1 MRAPDGTEFTD
12 RAEYR
17 KYLFLT
23 QYTFKDREG
32 EILRKLPGDID
43 GQPFDLTSLRRCEVA
58 LLDRSE
64 AVQVDE
70 LSDCRVFIA
79 ACVDSVFVRN
89 CTGCVFTVAC
99 KQLRTR
105 DCEDCEFRLYCKT
118 EPIIETS
125 HGMTFAPFNG
135 AYVGHA
141 EHLREAGLTTPNLW
155 FGVYDFNDEAK
166 TGDNWRLLAE
176 EEHGG
181 EPWRPLND
189 NSEVAI
195 PATAPGSVP
204 LPSKRTGGRTGE
216 TSEASSATTTTTMA
230 FSLATSAIEAEA
242 AVQAAHHAA
251 GVDARAPSSDTASAA
266 AVARGGS
273 GSSPPAAVAEAAA
286 AAASRKAGQETSSA
300 APPRGVSTLAGGSAS
315 GGGAGSVGK
324 IGWNPSRAATAT
336 AAAARVGNVGASE
349 RDNAG
354 SVGKVG
360 WDPSRA
366 TATAAAAVAT
376 TAGKPAAAGGGGGDA
391 APSSPQ
397 QQVEAE
403 FEAGG
408 GKVGWSSS
416 RSGAAGSR
424 GDPTETLPVEGR
436 HQALLRPASIAEEG
450 GEKQPSAQQQ
460 QQQPKVQQQESRQK
474 IGWDPTRA
482 SKPQQQ
488 QQQQQQ
494 PRQKIGWSKS
504 TTRSARAA
512 AAGASASAPAAP
524 NAGGSVA
531 TPESTA
537 KANGGPHARALPPN
551 SSSSATLGVTTDPA
565 AKPRVGW
572 NASRVGNQ
580 AVPAPLAA
588 GDSTAE
594 PPTAPEPATSG
605 TAADKPTPRVGWN
618 PSRIGNPAIPA
629 PMMNCRASGAK
640 EAEAA
645 SAVATAVTAAVAVA
659 GRGATR
665 RGGGGEGAVTVGNGD
680 GGGGVVRR
688 AEVPLHLRAVLLYA
702 STQRGIDLR
711 KWFDLG
717 GGGDGEMEDEGQA
730 GEKAAA
736 LLTRVQFE
744 LVLAGLAEGLKAGLS
759 EEERREIDTAI
770 APQVIEAAVAAAS
783 ATSGRSGAC
792 SSSSSSEGNNS
803 CSVIDVGRLL
813 DLCGIPPTT
822 PLPPEAACPEPP
834 PPRDSDPQESVGQ
847 DVVADIVEKAGPGA
861 PGGSVYDKRGGRAAA
876 KARVVAE
883 VEAEVEADE
892 TALRR
897 VAQQADLFDRVLA
910 SLGLK
915 QPVVGSSQGSTLA
928 DWEASLRVSTVPLEA
943 FRKGLA
949 EVGLHLSRTRA
960 IALATRACG
969 PLHRFSDSA
978 IGDDGTGRPR
988 AGRRPNNNVGGGS
1001 ARLGSSLSSGSSG
1014 SRIGTKSGQ
1023 PRSVDRLSRR
1033 GGSRANLQRN
1043 SPQRQQQ
1050 QRQQRDK
1057 GGNRRR
1063 RRPQEARGRTAARGD
1078 GGGGKR
1084 APSLSSRRNGQ
1095 AHPVLSPTTRWRSTP
1110 PAPSRTQSSP
1120 PQRNSSHGESEI
1132 PAWDLRRYLVRLRC
1146 ESKSRQARC
1155 DQRRRRLR
1163 CNPTGQE
1170 EGCEDSEGS
1179 EEEREGGGGGG
1190 GGATGEGG
1198 VVEGDEDD
1206 AAALSVFAA
1215 WGKRIRWERAER
1227 ERERKREFQSALAG
1241 RPHSLTLEQLLECV
1255 HRFEIMP
1262 PEVMSRELRA
1272 MGKAFSE
1279 SVEGTR
1285 RAREIVRRWSQASPA
1300 SRNACGTD
1308 GPEQKVWEDVQTL
1321 SGAQRRARACAIV
1334 AKQKEEELVE
1344 SEDTSASVSRGLFLA
1359 YIRNSH
1365 GGKAGGRG
1373 GVSLQ
1378 RWLEDRQAA
1387 MEKAREL
1394 EAGRERAQALSKAD
1408 TAGRKARQF
1417 F

>member
-1 MRAPDGTEFTD
+1 
-12 RAEYR
+12 
-17 KYLFLT
+17 
-23 QYTFKDREG
+23 
-32 EILRKLPGDID
+32 
-43 GQPFDLTSLRRCEVA
+43 
-58 LLDRSE
+58 
-64 AVQVDE
+64 
-70 LSDCRVFIA
+70 
-79 ACVDSVFVRN
+79 
-89 CTGCVFTVAC
+89 
-99 KQLRTR
+99 
-105 DCEDCEFRLYCKT
+105 
-118 EPIIETS
+118 
-125 HGMTFAPFNG
+125 
-135 AYVGHA
+135 
-141 EHLREAGLTTPNLW
+141 
-155 FGVYDFNDEAK
+155 
-166 TGDNWRLLAE
+166 
-176 EEHGG
+176 
-181 EPWRPLND
+181 
-189 NSEVAI
+189 
-195 PATAPGSVP
+195 
-204 LPSKRTGGRTGE
+204 
-216 TSEASSATTTTTMA
+216 
-230 FSLATSAIEAEA
+230 
-242 AVQAAHHAA
+242 
-251 GVDARAPSSDTASAA
+251 
-266 AVARGGS
+266 
-273 GSSPPAAVAEAAA
+273 
-286 AAASRKAGQETSSA
+286 
-300 APPRGVSTLAGGSAS
+300 
-315 GGGAGSVGK
+315 
-324 IGWNPSRAATAT
+324 
-336 AAAARVGNVGASE
+336 
-349 RDNAG
+349 
-354 SVGKVG
+354 
-360 WDPSRA
+360 
-366 TATAAAAVAT
+366 
-376 TAGKPAAAGGGGGDA
+376 
-391 APSSPQ
+391 
-397 QQVEAE
+397 
-403 FEAGG
+403 
-408 GKVGWSSS
+408 
-416 RSGAAGSR
+416 
-424 GDPTETLPVEGR
+424 
-436 HQALLRPASIAEEG
+436 
-450 GEKQPSAQQQ
+450 
-460 QQQPKVQQQESRQK
+460 K
-474 IGWDPTRA
+474 IGWDPTR
-482 SKPQQQ
+482 P
-488 QQQQQQ
+488 
-494 PRQKIGWSKS
+494 SKS
-504 TTRSARAA
+504 TARSARAG

-524 NAGGSVA
+524 NTGGSVA
-531 TPESTA
+531 TPDRRA
-537 KANGGPHARALPPN
+537 LANGGPHARVLPSP
-551 SSSSATLGVTTDPA
+551 SSSSATPRVASDPA

-572 NASRVGNQ
+572 NSSRVGNQ
-580 AVPAPLAA
+580 AVPAPLAVSDNTA
-588 GDSTAE
+588 G
-594 PPTAPEPATSG
+594 PPTAPEAATSG
-605 TAADKPTPRVGWN
+605 TAVDKPTPRVGWN

-629 PMMNCRASGAK
+629 PVMNCRASGAK

-659 GRGATR
+659 GRGATK
-665 RGGGGEGAVTVGNGD
+665 RGGAGEGAATVGNGD
-680 GGGGVVRR
+680 GGGGVRR

-717 GGGDGEMEDEGQA
+717 GGGDGEMEVEGQA
-730 GEKAAA
+730 GETAAA

-759 EEERREIDTAI
+759 EEERHEIDTAI
-770 APQVIEAAVAAAS
+770 APQVIEAAVAAAL

-792 SSSSSSEGNNS
+792 SSSSSSNSEGNNG

-822 PLPPEAACPEPP
+822 SLPPEAACPETP
-834 PPRDSDPQESVGQ
+834 PPRHSDPQESVGQ

-861 PGGSVYDKRGGRAAA
+861 PGGSVYDNRGGEAAA
-876 KARVVAE
+876 KARVV
-883 VEAEVEADE
+883 AEVEADE

-897 VAQQADLFDRVLA
+897 VARQADLFDRVLA

-928 DWEASLRVSTVPLEA
+928 DWEASLRVSTVHLEA

-969 PLHRFSDSA
+969 PLRRFSGSG

-988 AGRRPNNNVGGGS
+988 AGRRPNNNAGEGS
-1001 ARLGSSLSSGSSG
+1001 ARSGNSLSSGSSG
-1014 SRIGTKSGQ
+1014 SRMGTKNGQ

-1033 GGSRANLQRN
+1033 GGGRASLQRN

-1050 QRQQRDK
+1050 QRQQRDN

-1110 PAPSRTQSSP
+1110 PAAPSRTQSSSP
-1120 PQRNSSHGESEI
+1120 PQRNSSHGEPEI
-1132 PAWDLRRYLVRLRC
+1132 PSWDLRRYLRRLRC

-1179 EEEREGGGGGG
+1179 AEEREGGGGGG
-1190 GGATGEGG
+1190 GGGGATGERG

-1255 HRFEIMP
+1255 CRFEIMP

-1272 MGKAFSE
+1272 MGKACSE

-1285 RAREIVRRWSQASPA
+1285 MAREIVRRWSQASPA

-1334 AKQKEEELVE
+1334 AKQREEELAE

-1359 YIRNSH
+1359 YVRNSY
-1365 GGKAGGRG
+1365 GGTAGGRG
-1373 GVSLQ
+1373 RVSLQ

-1387 MEKAREL
+1387 MQKAREL

-1417 F
+1417 ALVSELKEEMMRLVGSTKKTQKVDKAPGMEASEPTAETKNVLRSSREGLDIHRRLKRLESLAAEEHRARKLDTGGSGGRQKGGRQKPATSSSPSPPSLLLSKRAFNAEMGDVLFSLTADGSAAARARELAGVPLMAADLRKKWAKEGRGGGAEADGVDASHAEMSSPPAGKEIGVPFAVELFGLEEALLLGRGQKDAEEKRERALQQYRIWSKQKSKEARKARRVEQAKQAEEADRKRRRKAEGLKAYRRWLRLASKEAYFSPQNNKVVPRVRSSGALSSRSCTRRTLSCSGSGSNPVTTATTTTPLATKNSSSSGAVVTNGDGSTAGGVSGGGGAVEEGRRRRHWNPSTEGAGDVYMAAAAGFPDFL

>member
-43 GQPFDLTSLRRCEVA
+43 GQPFDLTALRRCEVA

-70 LSDCRVFIA
+70 LSGCRVFIA

-135 AYVGHA
+135 AYVGHV

-166 TGDNWRLLAE
+166 TGDNWRLLDE
-176 EEHGG
+176 EAQGG

-195 PATAPGSVP
+195 PVTAPGSVP

-216 TSEASSATTTTTMA
+216 TTEGSSATTTTTMA
-230 FSLATSAIEAEA
+230 FSLATSATEAEA
-242 AVQAAHHAA
+242 AVQAAQRAA
-251 GVDARAPSSDTASAA
+251 GVVARAPSSDTASDA
-266 AVARGGS
+266 AVAGGGS
-273 GSSPPAAVAEAAA
+273 GSSPPTAVAEAEA
-286 AAASRKAGQETSSA
+286 AAASRKAGQETSRA
-300 APPRGVSTLAGGSAS
+300 APPRGVSTLAGGSA
-315 GGGAGSVGK
+315 GEEGAASVGK

-336 AAAARVGNVGASE
+336 AAAARVGNAGASE

-360 WDPSRA
+360 WDPSRVTATA

-376 TAGKPAAAGGGGGDA
+376 TAGKPAAARGGGGDA
-391 APSSPQ
+391 ASSSPQ

-403 FEAGG
+403 LEAGG
-408 GKVGWSSS
+408 GRVGWSSS
-416 RSGAAGSR
+416 RSGAAGSG

-436 HQALLRPASIAEEG
+436 PRALLRPTSLAGEG
-450 GEKQPSAQQQ
+450 GEKQLSAQQQ
-460 QQQPKVQQQESRQK
+460 QQQPKVHQQEPRQK

-482 SKPQQQ
+482 SKSQQQ
-488 QQQQQQ
+488 DQ
-494 PRQKIGWSKS
+494 PRQKKGWDPTWASKS
-504 TTRSARAA
+504 TARSTQAA
-512 AAGASASAPAAP
+512 AAGASAFAPAAP
-524 NAGGSVA
+524 TAGGSAATPDSTAEANGDPHVRAPPPSSPASPTPRVA
-531 TPESTA
+531 T
-537 KANGGPHARALPPN
+537 N
-551 SSSSATLGVTTDPA
+551 PA

-572 NASRVGNQ
+572 NASRVGNP
-580 AVPAPLAA
+580 AVPAPLAVN
-588 GDSTAE
+588 DSTAA

-605 TAADKPTPRVGWN
+605 AAADKPTPRVGWN

-629 PMMNCRASGAK
+629 PVMNCRAAGAN

-645 SAVATAVTAAVAVA
+645 FSVATEVTAAVAVA
-659 GRGATR
+659 GRGAAR
-665 RGGGGEGAVTVGNGD
+665 RGGGGEGAANVGNGD
-680 GGGGVVRR
+680 GGGGVRR

-717 GGGDGEMEDEGQA
+717 VGGDGETGEKGNA
-730 GEKAAA
+730 GEKVAA
-736 LLTRVQFE
+736 LLTSVQFE

-759 EEERREIDTAI
+759 EEERHEIDTAI
-770 APQVIEAAVAAAS
+770 APRVIEAAVAAAS
-783 ATSGRSGAC
+783 ATSGRSGAR
-792 SSSSSSEGNNS
+792 SSSSSEDNNG

-822 PLPPEAACPEPP
+822 SVSPEAACPETP

-847 DVVADIVEKAGPGA
+847 DVAADTVEKASSGA
-861 PGGSVYDKRGGRAAA
+861 PGWHVCDNRAGVAAA

-883 VEAEVEADE
+883 AEADE

-897 VAQQADLFDRVLA
+897 VAHQADLYGRVLA

-915 QPVVGSSQGSTLA
+915 QPVVGSSQGAALA

-943 FRKGLA
+943 FRKSLA
-949 EVGLHLSRTRA
+949 EVGLHLSRARA
-960 IALATRACG
+960 IALATSACG
-969 PLHRFSDSA
+969 LLHPFSSGA

-988 AGRRPNNNVGGGS
+988 AGRRPNNNAGGGS
-1001 ARLGSSLSSGSSG
+1001 ARLGSSLSSSSSG
-1014 SRIGTKSGQ
+1014 SRKGTKNGQ

-1033 GGSRANLQRN
+1033 GGSRASLQRN
-1043 SPQRQQQ
+1043 SPQRHQQ

-1078 GGGGKR
+1078 GRGVKR

-1095 AHPVLSPTTRWRSTP
+1095 AHPMLSPTTRWRSTP

-1120 PQRNSSHGESEI
+1120 PQRDSSRGEPEI
-1132 PAWDLRRYLVRLRC
+1132 PAWGLRRYLLRLRC

-1170 EGCEDSEGS
+1170 EGCQDSEG
-1179 EEEREGGGGGG
+1179 
-1190 GGATGEGG
+1190 
-1198 VVEGDEDD
+1198 
-1206 AAALSVFAA
+1206 
-1215 WGKRIRWERAER
+1215 
-1227 ERERKREFQSALAG
+1227 
-1241 RPHSLTLEQLLECV
+1241 
-1255 HRFEIMP
+1255 
-1262 PEVMSRELRA
+1262 
-1272 MGKAFSE
+1272 
-1279 SVEGTR
+1279 
-1285 RAREIVRRWSQASPA
+1285 
-1300 SRNACGTD
+1300 
-1308 GPEQKVWEDVQTL
+1308 
-1321 SGAQRRARACAIV
+1321 
-1334 AKQKEEELVE
+1334 
-1344 SEDTSASVSRGLFLA
+1344 
-1359 YIRNSH
+1359 
-1365 GGKAGGRG
+1365 
-1373 GVSLQ
+1373 
-1378 RWLEDRQAA
+1378 
-1387 MEKAREL
+1387 
-1394 EAGRERAQALSKAD
+1394 
-1408 TAGRKARQF
+1408 
-1417 F
+1417 